1 MRDNKKFAKMFCD
14 VIRTMSRKPE
24 NIENLENY
32 LAYHFADW
40 LKVYANNPEDIA
52 MEMKSFAEMKIQR

>member
-1 MRDNKKFAKMFCD
+1 MFCD
-14 VIRTMSRKPE
+14 AIRTMSRKPE

-52 MEMKSFAEMKIQR
+52 MEMKSFAEMKI